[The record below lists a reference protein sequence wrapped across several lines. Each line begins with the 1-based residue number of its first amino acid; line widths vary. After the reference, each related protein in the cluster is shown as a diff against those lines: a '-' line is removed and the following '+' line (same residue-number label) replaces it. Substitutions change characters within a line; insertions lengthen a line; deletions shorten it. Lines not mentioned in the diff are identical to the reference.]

1 MAEWTKPLPQI
12 DPESKPFWEA
22 CRRHELYI
30 QQCRTCGLYY
40 YYPRQTCP
48 DCLSGDVHWVKLN
61 GRGSVYTFT
70 ITYQHGGAGFRDN
83 LPFVLG
89 YVELDGTN
97 GVKMLTNIVGC
108 DPQTVKIGMP
118 VAVTFVDVNDDMAI
132 PMFQPV
138 A

>member
-1 MAEWTKPLPQI
+1 MAEWKKPIPQI

-30 QQCRTCGLYY
+30 QQCQACQTYY

-48 DCLSGDVHWVKLN
+48 DCHSDAVHWVKLS
-61 GRGSVYTFT
+61 GRGRVYTFT
-70 ITYQHGGAGFRDN
+70 ITYQHGGEGFRDN

-97 GVKMLTNIVGC
+97 GVKMLTNIVEC
-108 DPQTVKIGMP
+108 DPHAVQIGMP
-118 VAVTFVDVNDDMAI
+118 VDVTFVDVTDEIAI
-132 PMFQPV
+132 PMFRPV
-138 A
+138 